1 MQSLHIVRTYFRL
14 GLINF
19 VQYRA
24 DFFVAVINAFIQVFS
39 QILAISVIFNQTD
52 SLKGWGRNDL
62 IVLAGVQLVVGGVL
76 GIVIR
81 PSMQAFMES
90 IRLGTFD
97 FLLTKPADAQL
108 LASVQAVAPQAITQF
123 FIGIG
128 VIITGLSLN
137 GDVVSPAGIALF
149 LLLFVAGL
157 GMVYSFM
164 IVLATLTFWFVK
176 LDNIMVIFNTMFG
189 NAGNWPI
196 TIYPAWLRVS
206 LTFIIP
212 IAFAVTVPSEAL
224 LGRVSWQSVMLTFVL
239 ATGFVIAARAFWN
252 YAIRHYTGASA

>member
-1 MQSLHIVRTYFRL
+1 MQSLSIVRTYFRL

-24 DFFVAVINAFIQVFS
+24 DFFIAVVNAMIMVVS
-39 QILAISVIFNQTD
+39 QILAISVVFNQTD
-52 SLKGWGRNDL
+52 SLRGWSRNDL
-62 IVLAGVQLVVGGVL
+62 IVLAGVQLVVSGVL

-81 PSMQAFMES
+81 PSIQAFMES

-108 LASVQAVAPQAITQF
+108 LASVQSVAPQAFVQF
-123 FIGIG
+123 LIGIG
-128 VIITGLSLN
+128 VIVTGLFLQSA
-137 GDVVSPAGIALF
+137 DVAFTHLLLF
-149 LLLFVAGL
+149 LLLLGAGTT
-157 GMVYSFM
+157 MIYSFM
-164 IVLATLTFWFVK
+164 MVLATLTFWFIK

-189 NAGNWPI
+189 NAGSWPI

-212 IAFAVTVPSEAL
+212 VAFAVTIPSEAL
-224 LGRVSWQSVMLTFVL
+224 LGRVTAQSILLTFAL
-239 ATGFVIAARAFWN
+239 AAGFLFAARKFWL
-252 YAIRHYTGASA
+252 YAIRNYTGASA

>member
-1 MQSLHIVRTYFRL
+1 MQSLNIVRTYFRL

-24 DFFVAVINAFIQVFS
+24 DFFVAVLNAFIMVFS

-52 SLKGWGRNDL
+52 SLKGWSRNDL
-62 IVLAGVQLVVGGVL
+62 IVLVGVQLVVSGVL

-108 LASVQAVAPQAITQF
+108 LASVQAVAPQAVTQF
-123 FIGIG
+123 VIGIG
-128 VIITGLSLN
+128 VIITGLALQSAEIALTN
-137 GDVVSPAGIALF
+137 LLLFLFLLMAGIA
-149 LLLFVAGL
+149 
-157 GMVYSFM
+157 MVYSFM
-164 IVLATLTFWFVK
+164 MVLATLTFWFVK

-189 NAGNWPI
+189 NAGSWPI
-196 TIYPAWLRVS
+196 TIYPAWLRIS

-212 IAFAVTVPSEAL
+212 VAFAVTIPSEAL
-224 LGRVSWQSVMLTFVL
+224 LDRVSLQSALLTL
-239 ATGFVIAARAFWN
+239 ALAAGFLVAARRFWV
-252 YAIRHYTGASA
+252 YAIRNYTGASA

>member
-1 MQSLHIVRTYFRL
+1 MQSLAIVRTYFRL

-24 DFFVAVINAFIQVFS
+24 DFFIAVVNAFIQIAS
-39 QILAISVIFNQTD
+39 QVLAIAVIFNQTD
-52 SLKGWGRNDL
+52 SLKGWSRDDL

-97 FLLTKPADAQL
+97 FLLTKPADSQL
-108 LASVQAVAPQAITQF
+108 LASVQSVAPQAITQLL
-123 FIGIG
+123 IGIG
-128 VIITGLSLN
+128 VIVTGLMLQGTSVAIVSLLLFS
-137 GDVVSPAGIALF
+137 VLLLAGIA
-149 LLLFVAGL
+149 
-157 GMVYSFM
+157 MVYSFM
-164 IVLATLTFWFVK
+164 MVLATFTFWFVK
-176 LDNIMVIFNTMFG
+176 LDNILVIFNTMFG
-189 NAGNWPI
+189 NAGSWPI
-196 TIYPAWLRVS
+196 TIYPGWLRVS

-224 LGRVSWQSVMLTFVL
+224 LGRVSWQNVLLTFAL
-239 ATGFVIAARAFWN
+239 ATLFVLVARKFWT